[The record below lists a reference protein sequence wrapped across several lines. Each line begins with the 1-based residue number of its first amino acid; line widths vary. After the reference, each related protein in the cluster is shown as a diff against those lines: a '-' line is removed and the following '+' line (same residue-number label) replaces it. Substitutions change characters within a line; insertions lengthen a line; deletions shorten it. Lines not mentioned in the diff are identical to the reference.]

1 MSQRARAPPHPPS
14 FLPATAPATQTTLKT
29 EQRYSVFAHKKI
41 STSSS
46 SVGEIRL
53 KENCERLMTQL
64 ENDIK
69 KLGIPGPIYVK
80 DE

>member
-1 MSQRARAPPHPPS
+1 M
-14 FLPATAPATQTTLKT
+14 
-29 EQRYSVFAHKKI
+29 FAHKKI
-41 STSSS
+41 STSCS